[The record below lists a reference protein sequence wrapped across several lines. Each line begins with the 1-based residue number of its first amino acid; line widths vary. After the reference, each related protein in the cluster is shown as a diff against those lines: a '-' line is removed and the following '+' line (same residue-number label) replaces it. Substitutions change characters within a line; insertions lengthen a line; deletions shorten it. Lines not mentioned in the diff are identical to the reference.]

1 MEVQKKHIIMR
12 DWGYSSMAERFYL
25 DFSYTIT
32 TDSGAKISPCLLY
45 CINIQ
50 KLMNGTGM
58 NNPWRALGPMLSLYA
73 NNGYEI
79 YIRLYRKAEDEK
91 IMSVIEIPTV
101 IGPFAPNTIYP
112 NIMENDEDEEYTVP
126 AAINIS
132 ANCNFI
138 LPGIEGNDVSRK
150 YICNFNFVCN
160 SDGISEAVIGASIL
174 GGNSSDM

>member
-1 MEVQKKHIIMR
+1 
-12 DWGYSSMAERFYL
+12 MAERFYL

-32 TDSGAKISPCLLY
+32 TGSGANVSPSVLY

-50 KLMNGTGM
+50 KPMIAGSGF
-58 NNPWRALGPMLSLYA
+58 NNPWRALGPMLTSYA

-112 NIMENDEDEEYTVP
+112 DIMEDEELEEYTAP

-138 LPGIEGNDVSRK
+138 LPGIEVNDLSRR
-150 YICNFNFVCN
+150 YICNFNFICN
-160 SDGISEAVIGASIL
+160 SDGISQAVIGASIL
-174 GGNSSDM
+174 GGNSGDM

>member
-1 MEVQKKHIIMR
+1 
-12 DWGYSSMAERFYL
+12 MAERFYL

-32 TDSGAKISPCLLY
+32 TNDGAMFSPSVLY

-50 KLMNGTGM
+50 KLMNGTGL
-58 NNPWRALGPMLSLYA
+58 NNPWRSLGPMLVSYA

-91 IMSVIEIPTV
+91 IRSVIEIPTV
-101 IGPFAPNTIYP
+101 IGPFAPNMIYP
-112 NIMENDEDEEYTVP
+112 DIMVEEENEEYTVP

-138 LPGIEGNDVSRK
+138 LPGIENNDSSRR

-160 SDGISEAVIGASIL
+160 SDGISEAIIGASIL

>member
-1 MEVQKKHIIMR
+1 MEVQKKYIIVR
-12 DWGYSSMAERFYL
+12 GRYNSMAERFYL

-32 TDSGAKISPCLLY
+32 TNDGANVSPSVLY

-50 KLMNGTGM
+50 KLMNGTGL
-58 NNPWRALGPMLSLYA
+58 NNPWRSLGPMLVSYA

-79 YIRLYRKAEDEK
+79 YIRLYRKSEAER
-91 IMSVIEIPTV
+91 IISVIEIPTV

-112 NIMENDEDEEYTVP
+112 DIMVDEENEEYTVP
-126 AAINIS
+126 AFVYIS
-132 ANCNFI
+132 ANYNFI
-138 LPGIEGNDVSRK
+138 LPGIEVSDVRRR

-174 GGNSSDM
+174 GGNSGDL

>member
-1 MEVQKKHIIMR
+1 MQKKYIVVR
-12 DWGYSSMAERFYL
+12 GYSSMAERFYL

-32 TDSGAKISPCLLY
+32 TGDGATVSPSVLY

-50 KLMNGTGM
+50 KPMNGTGL
-58 NNPWRALGPMLSLYA
+58 NNPWRTLGLMLTLYA

-91 IMSVIEIPTV
+91 IRSVIEIPTV
-101 IGPFAPNTIYP
+101 IGPFAPNMIYP
-112 NIMENDEDEEYTVP
+112 DIMEDEEYEEYTVP

-138 LPGIEGNDVSRK
+138 LPGIENNDSSRR
-150 YICNFNFVCN
+150 YICNFK
-160 SDGISEAVIGASIL
+160 S
-174 GGNSSDM
+174 